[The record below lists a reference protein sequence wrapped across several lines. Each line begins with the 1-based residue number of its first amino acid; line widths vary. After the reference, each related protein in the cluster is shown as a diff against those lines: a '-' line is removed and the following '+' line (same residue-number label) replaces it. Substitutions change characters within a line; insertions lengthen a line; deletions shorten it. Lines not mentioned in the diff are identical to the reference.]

1 MDLVILEDLEVTT
14 DFAVSI
20 EIDLGISIGTTDTVD
35 LAALDTVVQ
44 DLAALDLA
52 VLVDLV
58 VLIRDLAVVPV
69 DIIEVEVT
77 LAGTII
83 EAIPVDII
91 AGVLLEDTIVGVI
104 LVDIGR
110 GFQIIQAIPVAEE
123 D

>member
-20 EIDLGISIGTTDTVD
+20 EIDLGISIGTTDTVDLVAPD

-91 AGVLLEDTIVGVI
+91 AGVLLEDTIVGV
-104 LVDIGR
+104 R

>member
-35 LAALDTVVQ
+35 LVAPDLAALDTVVQ
-44 DLAALDLA
+44 DLAA
-52 VLVDLV
+52 LVDLV